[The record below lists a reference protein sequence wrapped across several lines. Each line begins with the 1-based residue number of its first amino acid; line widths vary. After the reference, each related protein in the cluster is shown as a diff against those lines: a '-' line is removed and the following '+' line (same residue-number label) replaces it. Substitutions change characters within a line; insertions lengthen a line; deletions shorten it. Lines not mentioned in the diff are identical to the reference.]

1 VKKLFLLLL
10 LLAANLFSFAQ
21 ADSSRTRI
29 SLLTCAP
36 GDELYSIF
44 GHTAIRVIDSA
55 KQTDIVFNYGTFDFN
70 DPDFYPKFVRGKLDY
85 ALSASSFADFM
96 YEYQVTKR
104 DVTEQE
110 LHLTEIQKKNIQSFL
125 FENLRGNNR
134 YYKYDFLRD
143 NCTTRSRD
151 VFEKQAGM
159 QVMRPIVPEGTSFR
173 HLLHEYIDRA
183 DMPWI
188 KLGIDLLMGSSADKA
203 LGIRESM
210 FLPDYLMKGVDS
222 AGALFQQ
229 KQVILATG
237 AEIPKGNPHMPLIV
251 LSVVSALLLLVSFNQ
266 KKSWQSATS
275 MVDFLLCLI
284 TGMIGCTL
292 LFTWF
297 GTDHASFKSNYN
309 LLWALPTNLVAA
321 VFIWR
326 KPAWLQKY
334 FLLAA
339 LVYGLLLITWYWLP
353 QELNPAWIPVTLLL
367 FLRFARL
374 AKS

>member
-1 VKKLFLLLL
+1 LLLL
-10 LLAANLFSFAQ
+10 LLAANASLFAQ
-21 ADSSRTRI
+21 VDSSRLRI

-110 LHLTEIQKKNIQSFL
+110 LRLTEIQKKNIQSFL
-125 FENLRGNNR
+125 FENLSGTNR
-134 YYKYDFLRD
+134 YYKYDFLKD
-143 NCTTRSRD
+143 NCTTRGRD
-151 VFEKQAGM
+151 VLEKQAAM
-159 QVMRPIVPEGTSFR
+159 QVPRPIVPQGCSFR
-173 HLLHEYIDRA
+173 DLLHEYIDRA

-203 LGIRESM
+203 LSIRESM

-222 AGALFQQ
+222 SGQLLNQ
-229 KQVILATG
+229 KQVILTTG
-237 AEIPKGNPHMPLIV
+237 AVIPKGNPHIPLIV
-251 LSVVSALLLLVSFNQ
+251 LSIVSLIALLLSFIQNQ
-266 KKSWQSATS
+266 SVKSAI
-275 MVDFLLCLI
+275 DFLLCLI
-284 TGMIGCTL
+284 TGMIGCAL

-297 GTDHASFKSNYN
+297 GTDHASFRNNYN

-326 KPAWLQKY
+326 RPAWLQKY

>member
-1 VKKLFLLLL
+1 VKKIFLFFALFTIGV
-10 LLAANLFSFAQ
+10 FSFAQ
-21 ADSSRTRI
+21 TDSSRLRI

-44 GHTAIRVIDSA
+44 GHTALRIIDST

-85 ALSASSFADFM
+85 ALSASYFADFM

-110 LHLTEIQKKNIQSFL
+110 LRLNAAQKKNIQDFL
-125 FENLRGNNR
+125 FHNLSGNNR

-143 NCTTRSRD
+143 NCTTRARD
-151 VFEKQAGM
+151 VLETQGGM
-159 QVMRPIVPEGTSFR
+159 QVQRPIVPEGTTFR
-173 HLLHEYIDRA
+173 DLLHEYIDRA

-188 KLGIDLLMGSSADKA
+188 KLGIDLLMGSPADKP
-203 LGIRESM
+203 LSIQESM

-222 AGALFQQ
+222 AGQLSKQ
-229 KQVILATG
+229 KQVILVSGTPVNKSG
-237 AEIPKGNPHMPLIV
+237 VPWPLIV
-251 LSVVSALLLLVSFNQ
+251 LSVVSALLLLLSFNRS
-266 KKSWQSATS
+266 KSWQSAKST
-275 MVDFLLCLI
+275 VDFLLLFL
-284 TGMIGCTL
+284 TGLIGCFL

-297 GTDHASFKSNYN
+297 GTDHASFKNNFN

-321 VFIWR
+321 GAIWR
-326 KPAWLQKY
+326 RPAWLQKY
-334 FLLAA
+334 FVLAA

-353 QELNPAWIPVTLLL
+353 QQLNPALVPVALLL